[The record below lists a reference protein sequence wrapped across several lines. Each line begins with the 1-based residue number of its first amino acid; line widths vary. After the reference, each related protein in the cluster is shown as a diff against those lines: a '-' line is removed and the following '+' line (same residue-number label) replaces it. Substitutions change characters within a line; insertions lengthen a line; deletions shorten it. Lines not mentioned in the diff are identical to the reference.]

1 MKISIS
7 ELLGPLHD
15 IQDKNCLLELLLL
28 SDGCFG
34 VREGRGSTD
43 SIHPSIDT
51 TWWWQLRGNHSAA
64 AVLSWI
70 SCSGASNSEML
81 IFNASQPLQSLSQ
94 AYGHQSLCSIP
105 LKNVIMSAIRRP
117 NDFKIAPHTAEGA
130 HRSKFLPSVVHPVYQ
145 RRPPPLSTLVSKGES
160 SVSGMK

>member
-28 SDGCFG
+28 SDVCFEA
-34 VREGRGSTD
+34 REGRGGTD
-43 SIHPSIDT
+43 SILPSVDT
-51 TWWWQLRGNHSAA
+51 TWWWWRQRGNHSAA

-81 IFNASQPLQSLSQ
+81 IFNVSQLLQSLSQ
-94 AYGHQSLCSIP
+94 AYVHQSL
-105 LKNVIMSAIRRP
+105 
-117 NDFKIAPHTAEGA
+117 
-130 HRSKFLPSVVHPVYQ
+130 RSKKIGKSSQVPAAPSNFK
-145 RRPPPLSTLVSKGES
+145 LNA
-160 SVSGMK
+160 

>member
-28 SDGCFG
+28 SDVCFEA
-34 VREGRGSTD
+34 REGRGSTD
-43 SIHPSIDT
+43 SIHPSVDT
-51 TWWWQLRGNHSAA
+51 TWWWRRRRGNHSAA

-81 IFNASQPLQSLSQ
+81 IFNASQPLQSLSL

-105 LKNVIMSAIRRP
+105 LKKTLSCELLGGQRISRSVNIRPRELIGQ
-117 NDFKIAPHTAEGA
+117 NFS
-130 HRSKFLPSVVHPVYQ
+130 RLW
-145 RRPPPLSTLVSKGES
+145 STL
-160 SVSGMK
+160 